1 MVDIFGKKDEKKGG
15 ALPEL
20 PKPPSF
26 NPSAQVANT
35 PVPPIMPAP
44 PVSSP
49 MDAPAPPS
57 FGPQT
62 SLTPPPMGGASSI
75 PAPPG
80 GVSSSSQELLTE
92 DIEKIAESII
102 SEKWDKVKEELDSL
116 TSWKTEIGTQVTS
129 FKSQLEALDKKVAD
143 AQNAMIGKVDE
154 YNKSLGGVNVEIQAM
169 GKVFEKI
176 IPQFTDNVNRLS
188 EMVDK
193 KSVSKPV
200 MPVIKDEEEI

>member
-15 ALPEL
+15 DLPEL

-26 NPSAQVANT
+26 NPSAQVT
-35 PVPPIMPAP
+35 DTPAP
-44 PVSSP
+44 LSS
-49 MDAPAPPS
+49 MSAPLPPPS

-62 SLTPPPMGGASSI
+62 SLTPSPLSGDSLI
-75 PAPPG
+75 PAPPSGAG
-80 GVSSSSQELLTE
+80 GSSQELLTE

-102 SEKWDKVKEELDSL
+102 SEKWNKVKEELDSL

-188 EMVDK
+188 EIVDK

-200 MPVIKDEEEI
+200 MSEIKEEE

>member
-26 NPSAQVANT
+26 NPSAQVAAT
-35 PVPPIMPAP
+35 PAP
-44 PVSSP
+44 PSTPDPPISSP
-49 MDAPAPPS
+49 MGAPAPPS

-62 SLTPPPMGGASSI
+62 SLAPHPMGGDSSI

-80 GVSSSSQELLTE
+80 GATSSSQELLTE

-102 SEKWDKVKEELDSL
+102 GEKWNKVKEELDSL

-129 FKSQLEALDKKVAD
+129 FKSQLEALDKKVSD

-154 YNKSLGGVNVEIQAM
+154 YNKSLSGVNVEIQAM
-169 GKVFEKI
+169 GKVFEKV

-193 KSVSKPV
+193 KSVSKAVKPE
-200 MPVIKDEEEI
+200 IKEEEI

>member
-35 PVPPIMPAP
+35 PALQNMPTPPF
-44 PVSSP
+44 SSP
-49 MDAPAPPS
+49 IGAPAPPS

-62 SLTPPPMGGASSI
+62 SLTPPPLSGDSSI

-80 GVSSSSQELLTE
+80 GAASSSQELLTE

-193 KSVSKPV
+193 KFVSKPV
-200 MPVIKDEEEI
+200 LPEIKEEE

>member
-1 MVDIFGKKDEKKGG
+1 MAEIFGKKDDKKGG

-26 NPSAQVANT
+26 NPSAAGSD
-35 PVPPIMPAP
+35 IPAP
-44 PVSSP
+44 MS
-49 MDAPAPPS
+49 APAPPS
-57 FGPQT
+57 TPNSMAAPPSFGAQT
-62 SLTPPPMGGASSI
+62 SLSPPPLGGDSSI
-75 PAPPG
+75 PAPPSG
-80 GVSSSSQELLTE
+80 ASSSSQELLTE

-102 SEKWDKVKEELDSL
+102 GEKWDKVKGELDSL
-116 TSWKTEIGTQVTS
+116 TSWKTEIGTQVTE

-154 YNKSLGGVNVEIQAM
+154 YNKSLQGVNVEIQAM
-169 GKVFEKI
+169 GKVFEKV

-188 EMVDK
+188 ELVDN

-200 MPVIKDEEEI
+200 IPEIKEEE

>member
-1 MVDIFGKKDEKKGG
+1 M
-15 ALPEL
+15 
-20 PKPPSF
+20 S
-26 NPSAQVANT
+26 T
-35 PVPPIMPAP
+35 
-44 PVSSP
+44 
-49 MDAPAPPS
+49 PAPPS

-62 SLTPPPMGGASSI
+62 SLTPSPPVGGDSLI
-75 PAPPG
+75 PAPPSGAG
-80 GVSSSSQELLTE
+80 GSSQELLTE

-102 SEKWDKVKEELDSL
+102 SEKWNKVKEELDSL

-200 MPVIKDEEEI
+200 MPEIKEEE

>member
-26 NPSAQVANT
+26 NPSAQIADPPAPPPIA
-35 PVPPIMPAP
+35 PVPP
-44 PVSSP
+44 SP
-49 MDAPAPPS
+49 MGAPLPPD

-62 SLTPPPMGGASSI
+62 SLSPPPLSGSSVV
-75 PAPPG
+75 PAPPSG
-80 GVSSSSQELLTE
+80 GSSQELLTE

-102 SEKWDKVKEELDSL
+102 GEKWDKVKGELDEL
-116 TSWKTEIGTQVTS
+116 TSWKTEIGTQVTA

-143 AQNAMIGKVDE
+143 AQNAMIGKVDD
-154 YNKSLGGVNVEIQAM
+154 YNKSLLGVNVEIQAM
-169 GKVFEKI
+169 GKVFEKV

-188 EMVDK
+188 EIVDK
-193 KSVSKPV
+193 KSVSKPSV
-200 MPVIKDEEEI
+200 EEEI

>member
-1 MVDIFGKKDEKKGG
+1 MVEIFGKKDEKKGG
-15 ALPEL
+15 DLPEL

-26 NPSAQVANT
+26 NPSAQVADT
-35 PVPPIMPAP
+35 PAP

-62 SLTPPPMGGASSI
+62 NLTPPPMGGDSSI
-75 PAPPG
+75 PAPPSGAG
-80 GVSSSSQELLTE
+80 GSSQELLTE

-102 SEKWDKVKEELDSL
+102 GEKWNKVKEELDSL

-154 YNKSLGGVNVEIQAM
+154 YNKSLQGVNVEIQAM
-169 GKVFEKI
+169 GKVFEKV

-193 KSVSKPV
+193 KSVSKAVKPE
-200 MPVIKDEEEI
+200 IKEEEI